1 LGEPARAWQTWQG
14 LSPAHRAAHPVQG
27 PLYGLEPYVMAA
39 DVYSAPPYAG
49 RGGWSWYTGSAG
61 VMLRA
66 ALEGLCGLQVE
77 GARLRLQPQLPPA
90 WPGVSLRVVVA
101 GRPWLLQIWRADAV
115 HELRRARARGAAALK
130 RGRWFDTAVSG
141 SGQELLLVLP
151 APPVCAAVRTAPAP
165 TPSMGRFDSTPTAE
179 PETR

>member
-1 LGEPARAWQTWQG
+1 
-14 LSPAHRAAHPVQG
+14 
-27 PLYGLEPYVMAA
+27 MAA

-77 GARLRLQPQLPPA
+77 GTRLRLQPQLPPA

-101 GRPWLLQIWRADAV
+101 GRPWLLLIWRVDAV
-115 HELRRARARGAAALK
+115 QALRRARARGATALK
-130 RGRWFDTAVSG
+130 RGRWFETAAAPAG
-141 SGQELLLVLP
+141 HELLLVLP
-151 APPVCAAVRTAPAP
+151 TPRVYGPVRTAPVP
-165 TPSMGRFDSTPTAE
+165 PPRMGRFEPTPTSSAE

>member
-1 LGEPARAWQTWQG
+1 
-14 LSPAHRAAHPVQG
+14 
-27 PLYGLEPYVMAA
+27 MAA

-77 GARLRLQPQLPPA
+77 GTRLRLQPQLPPT
-90 WPGVSLRVVVA
+90 WPGVSLRVVVG

-115 HELRRARARGAAALK
+115 HELRRARARGAAPLK
-130 RGRWFDTAVSG
+130 RGRWFDTAASD
-141 SGQELLLVLP
+141 SSQELLIVLP
-151 APPVCAAVRTAPAP
+151 APKAYAAARTAPAS
-165 TPSMGRFDSTPTAE
+165 TPSMGRFEPTITPSAE